1 MAVIDSDPSDA
12 AKARALGLNGYE
24 VDGGTIV
31 TINGRDTTPFTS
43 KTPVGDTANYTDN
56 GVLVE
61 VYVDEDIADR
71 ISNVVVIY
79 TQLMQVRKIGS
90 ESVSLKLYKDKGGKD
105 KGAGFN
111 NGPFD
116 TRADGATLSKLEDV
130 DINND
135 CFPFVSGLKADEIV
149 AIIPVTE
156 DDGGSYVVAGAY
168 KPETVTGALTGAKN
182 YANDRAEPEDRIA
195 IEVTVAGTT
204 YKVANWNYDLQGIT
218 QNVLKVTKKDV
229 TVYLDEFGH
238 AMLITDVGST
248 SDYFILGAWRNQV
261 VNNIVVRV
269 ATGWDIKG
277 NAVELNVGAEQ
288 STIVKTTYADY
299 LAGDL
304 LRYTNSGAANEAD
317 WVLSKDGVFEV
328 EGNDLSDTATYAV
341 RASNQTVKLKD
352 HEDGSF
358 AKSPLGVA
366 LGNLQPQVASDVKTI
381 YVAYNTNSKE
391 VDYVEVKSGM
401 QNITLSDL
409 QKTGYCLEHQAEAA
423 VGSLNSD
430 NLPKDDANI
439 KAIVIKGESKDA
451 TINNVGYVYDF
462 HTNISKNENGDWLSE
477 YNVYTM
483 DGDDVKMTSTNN
495 VGNRVYVRFTD
506 LGDGTYRL
514 TKLSNDP
521 GNNVHPE
528 SDIDMCRMAIE
539 TQGDDYRFALDG
551 ERKYGKDEDGRPFVE
566 RMTAKAVYTE
576 KDIPYIY
583 TNKNPGG
590 LDLTSGDSYAGM
602 ISVYGAR
609 ILDLRDDAKNKVSNA
624 KELKAL
630 IKGDSTSDSPNANG
644 NTVSVDI
651 VYNDNPESDNFRMA
665 YYVVLKG
672 TTHKNS
678 VNVYTSNM
686 NGWGETNYASGKTDE
701 EEPGD
706 TPGTPGVTTL
716 NGVTLMDT
724 VGMESITAAK
734 ITPQGNGKV
743 DVTATFQGPAWAT
756 VDDGSGSAM
765 INSAGDDPENLTF
778 VATLKR
784 TSKSSGTTSVYET
797 QTFKLSTAAADL
809 NGKVAEGTGSDCTI
823 GYTEPTDDGEYAKDF
838 KINWTVA
845 VNTNQASIGDDTWT
859 VEISDVKWAYAG
871 VKYQLADG
879 ADAAALDIVD
889 AASSPVALATDSAGA
904 TLTFTANGDSE
915 IEAAGYKAGSKIT
928 WTVTEGAKL
937 TSSGTTLTG
946 TMTKDTTNDIN
957 NVYADGTGWVVIE
970 LDGITKDATK
980 VSAIARY
987 NGKEITVGGKGI
999 FDTGDE
1005 HIIKLSDLDSKFSDD
1020 TIMLGIGGPTNITTS
1035 AITNPNGK
1043 IVGML
1048 EVGKNVFISATMN
1061 TDESGKVDW
1070 DYTPNTTE

>member
-1 MAVIDSDPSDA
+1 M
-12 AKARALGLNGYE
+12 
-24 VDGGTIV
+24 
-31 TINGRDTTPFTS
+31 
-43 KTPVGDTANYTDN
+43 
-56 GVLVE
+56 
-61 VYVDEDIADR
+61 
-71 ISNVVVIY
+71 
-79 TQLMQVRKIGS
+79 
-90 ESVSLKLYKDKGGKD
+90 
-105 KGAGFN
+105 
-111 NGPFD
+111 
-116 TRADGATLSKLEDV
+116 
-130 DINND
+130 
-135 CFPFVSGLKADEIV
+135 
-149 AIIPVTE
+149 
-156 DDGGSYVVAGAY
+156 
-168 KPETVTGALTGAKN
+168 
-182 YANDRAEPEDRIA
+182 
-195 IEVTVAGTT
+195 
-204 YKVANWNYDLQGIT
+204 
-218 QNVLKVTKKDV
+218 
-229 TVYLDEFGH
+229 
-238 AMLITDVGST
+238 
-248 SDYFILGAWRNQV
+248 

-366 LGNLQPQVASDVKTI
+366 LGSLQPQVASDVKTI

-528 SDIDMCRMAIE
+528 SDIDMYRMAIE

-706 TPGTPGVTTL
+706 TPSTPGVTTL

-724 VGMESITAAK
+724 VGLDSITAAK

-743 DVTATFQGPAWAT
+743 DVTATFRGPAWAT
-756 VDDGSGSAM
+756 VDNGSGSAM

-784 TSKSSGTTSVYET
+784 NGNVYET
-797 QTFKLSTAAADL
+797 QTFLLSDTA
-809 NGKVAEGTGSDCTI
+809 NGGGTGYSAGTGSDCTI
-823 GYTEPTDDGEYAKDF
+823 GYIESTASANAKDF
-838 KINWTVA
+838 KIDWTVA
-845 VNTNQASIGDDTWT
+845 VNTNQSSISTDTWT
-859 VEISDVKWAYAG
+859 VEISDVKWANAG
-871 VKYQLADG
+871 VKYKLAADG
-879 ADAAALDIVD
+879 KDALALGIVD
-889 AASSPVALATDSAGA
+889 DSDPTLAIPTNDDGDDLGFEIAA
-904 TLTFTANGDSE
+904 TAD
-915 IEAAGYKAGSKIT
+915 IAKKGYKAGKTAS
-928 WTVTEGAKL
+928 WEVTEGATAVSGSMSGSKAFD
-937 TSSGTTLTG
+937 SSSTTEITG
-946 TMTKDTTNDIN
+946 PTLSASGDGWVIVEIGGVTKDED
-957 NVYADGTGWVVIE
+957 
-970 LDGITKDATK
+970 K
-980 VSAIARY
+980 VSAVAMY
-987 NGKEITVGGKGI
+987 NGKETFGDDKEGLFVDGGVLLNDMGIKSVAEDTAIQLILEDNGDDDPEPANGLHKGTLTRYDS
-999 FDTGDE
+999 FT
-1005 HIIKLSDLDSKFSDD
+1005 LSVD
-1020 TIMLGIGGPTNITTS
+1020 
-1035 AITNPNGK
+1035 
-1043 IVGML
+1043 
-1048 EVGKNVFISATMN
+1048 MN
-1061 TDESGKVDW
+1061 TDNEDEEAVAGYLVTVKVTGGASKTITSNPIPFAAGVALEDGPVEVGTFTVIGDELKIDVEITQVKAVTLYKAEIVNGYTIKLIFTDSIDKNSALADPENTFLFDGTLDKEWEEGVSVRPELVKSNAVEVSTTNVENDTITLTVRGYMGLVSSPLTDSNFKDITEAALMITGLTSHGFVVEDCYAVWGGNGINDW
-1070 DYTPNTTE
+1070 SATTDAPDLDFGLE